1 MGHKSNEVGE
11 GGEGEKS
18 IPLMPLK
25 AAAKEKNDSCI
36 LVVGTTGT
44 GKTSTVN
51 IYTGNELT
59 VGHSAHAETGAT
71 VTVEDKNHPG
81 APAWIDNPGWSDTE
95 GRSDAIVFKDLLK
108 HMQEHKLNKV
118 AAVVWCVL
126 PQIRMDSVLQAQAR
140 FIDMFTDKGRIWSNV
155 VILCKGKGPGESPAE
170 DCKGA
175 VMAAKKV
182 NVHAE
187 PRTVGY
193 QFATAKVLAG
203 ASEEF
208 RREELRSLTD
218 PEIRDKLEAELSSLP
233 SSIQVVFANK
243 RCQACG
249 QTGDPRLMED
259 TCHRALKKGH
269 TGQLKQRFSKVQTV
283 AAVGVGTVGIVGLSV
298 AAVVASEYVLLG
310 LPLVMGPG
318 SVMTTHRFLN
328 TGSKANPPCG
338 PLKITDMRYRC
349 CGMQELAEGGCT
361 DLCDKCGAKW
371 GESPGEKPPGCVMIR
386 HPDSGMQSSRA
397 GYEVVVKDHDLVD
410 IKS

>member
-1 MGHKSNEVGE
+1 MGHKSNGVGE
-11 GGEGEKS
+11 DGEGEKS

-25 AAAKEKNDSCI
+25 AAAKLKNDSCI

-51 IYTGNELT
+51 IYTGNDLK

-71 VTVEDKNHPG
+71 ITVEDNNHPG

-108 HMQEHKLNKV
+108 HMQTSKLHKV

-155 VILCKGKGPGESPAE
+155 IILCKGKGPGESSAE

-187 PRTVGY
+187 PRTLGY

-218 PEIRDKLEAELSSLP
+218 PEIREKLEVELGSLP
-233 SSIQVVFANK
+233 ESIQVVFANK

-269 TGQLKQRFSKVQTV
+269 TGQLKQRFSKAQTG
-283 AAVGVGTVGIVGLSV
+283 AAVGVGAVGIVGLSV
-298 AAVVASEYVLLG
+298 AAAVASEYVLLG

-328 TGSKANPPCG
+328 TGSQANPPCG

-371 GESPGEKPPGCVMIR
+371 GEKPPGCVMIR

-397 GYEVVVKDHDLVD
+397 GYEVVVKDHDLID
-410 IKS
+410 IKT

>member
-1 MGHKSNEVGE
+1 VMGDKNDAVEEDGDGE
-11 GGEGEKS
+11 TS
-18 IPLMPLK
+18 IPLLPLR
-25 AAAKEKNDSCI
+25 AATKEKNNSCI

-51 IYTGNELT
+51 IYTGNNLK
-59 VGHSAHAETGAT
+59 VGHSAHAETGET
-71 VTVEDKNHPG
+71 ITVEDKNHPG

-108 HMQEHKLNKV
+108 HMQTSKLHKV

-155 VILCKGKGPGESPAE
+155 IILCKGKGPAESAAE

-175 VMAAKKV
+175 VMAAKKA

-218 PEIRDKLEAELSSLP
+218 PEIREKLEAELSSLP
-233 SSIQVVFANK
+233 PSIQVVFANK

-259 TCHRALKKGH
+259 TCHRGLKKGH
-269 TGQLKQRFSKVQTV
+269 IGALKQRFSKAQTG
-283 AAVGVGTVGIVGLSV
+283 AAVTMGAVGIVGLSV
-298 AAVVASEYVLLG
+298 AAALASEFILLG

-318 SVMTTHRFLN
+318 AVMSTHRFLN
-328 TGSKANPPCG
+328 TGSRANPPCG
-338 PLKITDMRYRC
+338 GLKITDMRYRC

-371 GESPGEKPPGCVMIR
+371 GEKPPGCVMIR

-397 GYEVVVKDHDLVD
+397 DYEVVVKDHDLID
-410 IKS
+410 IKT